1 MITEREFLE
10 RARLDRRTLT
20 VWIEEEWLIPGST
33 ADELAFTDMDLARAN
48 LIHDLKDKMGVNHEG
63 LGVVL
68 HLLDQM
74 HALRRALAAALKS
87 ARSTAFTG
95 AIKSR
100 SGPARPIRLPTGC
113 EWPAEALPSSAV
125 VHVTVP
131 VVIAAVVVVTT
142 EHRAGPSRH
151 RAYRAA
157 DHRARPVRR
166 SRLRSRRLRGCRPFV
181 SASRTRQARG
191 RPKKSKQSCA

>member
-48 LIHDLKDKMGVNHEG
+48 LIHDLKDKMGVNDAG

-74 HALRRALAAALKS
+74 HSLRRALAATLES
-87 ARSTAFTG
+87 ARD
-95 AIKSR
+95 R
-100 SGPARPIRLPTGC
+100 R
-113 EWPAEALPSSAV
+113 PSS
-125 VHVTVP
+125 
-131 VVIAAVVVVTT
+131 
-142 EHRAGPSRH
+142 G
-151 RAYRAA
+151 
-157 DHRARPVRR
+157 D
-166 SRLRSRRLRGCRPFV
+166 
-181 SASRTRQARG
+181 
-191 RPKKSKQSCA
+191 